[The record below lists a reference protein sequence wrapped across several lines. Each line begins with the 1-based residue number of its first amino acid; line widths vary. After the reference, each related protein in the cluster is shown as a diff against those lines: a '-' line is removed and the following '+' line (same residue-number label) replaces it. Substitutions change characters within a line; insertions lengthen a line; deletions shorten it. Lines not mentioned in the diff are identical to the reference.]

1 MRTADLVSI
10 RVIRGV
16 FFNTNLSNLS
26 NAMRLA
32 NLDSIRE
39 IRVKKTLRASLIA
52 FDKFVRIVFKII
64 LISRPPEYLPELLK
78 SNFLPSENFNVF
90 YNLGFEKFSRSPFR
104 APT

>member
-1 MRTADLVSI
+1 MLCTNLANYSNAMRTANLVSI

-39 IRVKKTLRASLIA
+39 IRVKKTLRAASLHSIN
-52 FDKFVRIVFKII
+52 
-64 LISRPPEYLPELLK
+64 S
-78 SNFLPSENFNVF
+78 
-90 YNLGFEKFSRSPFR
+90 
-104 APT
+104 